1 MQNVHTFV
9 GDAVLSQGSRNV
21 ALHPRPLPGAM
32 SKKEDALK
40 GENKAL
46 RLQLNHLSD
55 ELVKSNQEI
64 MRLSTAVVRATGC
77 AFFRPLLGAPIALEL
92 AGVAQGRLTRLPAT
106 PPRSHLCRFVCEG
119 RGGTIP
125 PSSWSSLTSTSQLW
139 ASSPFSFPYHSPEHP
154 TWCLLCAASAC
165 RPC

>member
-1 MQNVHTFV
+1 MYTRFV

-21 ALHPRPLPGAM
+21 AFLPRPLPGAM

-77 AFFRPLLGAPIALEL
+77 AFFARCSVPQLPWSSRAWLKGGSHACRQP
-92 AGVAQGRLTRLPAT
+92 LPAAIYAA
-106 PPRSHLCRFVCEG
+106 LCAS
-119 RGGTIP
+119 GGTNP
-125 PSSWSSLTSTSQLW
+125 PSSWSSLTSTSQRW
-139 ASSPFSFPYHSPEHP
+139 ASSPFSFPNDHPKHP